1 MARYYVKKDGRWNV
15 FSSIVD
21 DFLYTYFMEFD
32 ELKALVVGEVVLNK
46 LNELETLQTERPRLN
61 TMSYEDAMEI
71 IREVH
76 ANEIEDTTRSDCCT
90 CKHSK
95 EKAETAYPYC
105 RLCGYNN
112 ESNYI
117 PQTGQYDYNKSEM
130 ENIKLGNGISR
141 EIPTPDCP

>member
-1 MARYYVKKDGRWNV
+1 MVDKGCDNCYYE
-15 FSSIVD
+15 
-21 DFLYTYFMEFD
+21 YFD
-32 ELKALVVGEVVLNK
+32 EKAYPCSLCIRGVGRTDK
-46 LNELETLQTERPRLN
+46 WQPSKRIK
-61 TMSYEDAMEI
+61 A
-71 IREVH
+71 
-76 ANEIEDTTRSDCCT
+76 DTPRSDCCT